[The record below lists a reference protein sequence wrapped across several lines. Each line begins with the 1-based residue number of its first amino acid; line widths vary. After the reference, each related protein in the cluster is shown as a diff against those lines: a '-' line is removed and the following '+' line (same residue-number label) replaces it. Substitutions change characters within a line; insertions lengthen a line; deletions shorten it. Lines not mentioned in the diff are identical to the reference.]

1 MTTIKK
7 LYSDLPTLK
16 QRLVRNKW
24 LVDFKIKSPNTFW
37 HRLEKPTLEDV
48 KYFSV
53 VFNCPVEQLLEES
66 EVTRKARPIEKLVA
80 DQEQT
85 YGLTK

>member
-7 LYSDLPTLK
+7 LYFDLPAHK
-16 QRLVRNKW
+16 QRLLRNKW
-24 LVDFKIKSPNTFW
+24 LVDFQIKSPNTFW
-37 HRLEKPTLEDV
+37 RRLEGPTLEDV

-66 EVTRKARPIEKLVA
+66 EVTRKARPIQQLVA